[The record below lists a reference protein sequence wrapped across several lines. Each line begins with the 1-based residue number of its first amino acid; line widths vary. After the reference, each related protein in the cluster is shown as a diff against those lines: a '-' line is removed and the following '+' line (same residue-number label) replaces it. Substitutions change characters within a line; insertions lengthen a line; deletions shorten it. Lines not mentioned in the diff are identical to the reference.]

1 MAQGFPKKEHYSNTQ
16 IMVDKNLLKNLLRLE
31 ELKRKVFY
39 TIFRLILRETHFRV
53 IVDSNGDFNFKQ
65 SKIRF
70 NSKIKSIFSSSYKKY
85 PQNVFKKETKFGLC
99 EACNNKKA
107 LEKVHIIKK
116 SVLRKSYSEWF
127 FLKFHPINIIF
138 LCRDCHKWFESRHND
153 ELPTLSAS
161 KINRIK
167 KNLNDRIRRIKIA
180 MKSDEKYLHT
190 HKKKIDLFN
199 TQKKKML
206 SRLLEDL
213 CTVYQR

>member
-1 MAQGFPKKEHYSNTQ
+1 MAQEFPKKEHYSNFK
-16 IMVDKNLLKNLLRLE
+16 MMFDKSLLKRLLRIE
-31 ELKRKVFY
+31 ELKRELFGA
-39 TIFRLILRETHFRV
+39 IFRLILRETNFRV
-53 IVDSNGDFNFKQ
+53 IVDSNGDFNFKD
-65 SKIRF
+65 SKIKF
-70 NSKIKSIFSSSYKKY
+70 NSNIKSIFSSSYKKY
-85 PQNVFKKETKFGLC
+85 PQNVFKKESKFGLC
-99 EACNNKKA
+99 EVCNNKKA

-116 SVLRKSYSEWF
+116 SVLRKPYSEWF

-138 LCRDCHKWFESRHND
+138 LCRDCHNWFESRHNG

-161 KINRIK
+161 KMNRIK

-190 HKKKIDLFN
+190 YKKKIDLFN

-213 CTVYQR
+213 CTVH